1 MKLKFS
7 INYFLFFSTIAVLA
21 PYLQVLLRN
30 KGFSS
35 PDIGLLLGVYEISG
49 IAGPLL
55 AGLAAEK
62 MGKYRLP
69 LLIFSFTAGGILFLL
84 GISTGFISAGISLVI
99 FGLFYRPIPS
109 LQDALASRILH
120 NPVKNYGGVR
130 IWGSIGF
137 ITVSLSIQLFHL
149 IDASSS
155 FQIITI
161 FGIFSTLLF
170 ISTAVLPE
178 VETIRPNPGHVSG
191 IPRLSGRLT
200 LPFYLALLTAF
211 FIKMGLSGYYSFFT
225 LYLQDVYSLKGV
237 SGIWALGAIAE
248 IPMILWGSRLVTRFN
263 PAAMLVLSVLGS
275 AARLFIYAAGLPL
288 PFVLAAQFLH
298 AFSFGLIHITVISVI
313 NHTVKPHRRAF
324 AMSLY
329 GGIGFGLAG
338 FIGSSIS
345 GYVLGGFGFNV
356 LYIFCGAVTLIPLVP
371 VLIFRKRAEEEYSG
385 ILVS

>member
-7 INYFLFFSTIAVLA
+7 ANYFLFFSTIAVIA

-35 PDIGLLLGVYEISG
+35 PDIGLLLGFYEISG

-55 AGLAAEK
+55 AGVAAEK
-62 MGKYRLP
+62 SGKYRFP
-69 LLIFSFTAGGILFLL
+69 LLILSFSIGGVLFLL
-84 GISTGFISAGISLVI
+84 GLSAGFISAGVSLVV

-109 LQDALASRILH
+109 LQDALASRSLH
-120 NPVKNYGGVR
+120 NPVKDYGSVR

-137 ITVSLSIQLFHL
+137 ITISLSIQIFHL
-149 IDASSS
+149 IDTSSS
-155 FQIITI
+155 FQIISI

-170 ISTAVLPE
+170 ISTLLLPE
-178 VETIRPNPGHVSG
+178 VERNTPKAVHVLEFLH
-191 IPRLSGRLT
+191 PSGRLT
-200 LPFYLALLTAF
+200 LPFYLALLSAF

-237 SGIWALGAIAE
+237 SGIWALGAMAE

-288 PFVLAAQFLH
+288 PFVLAAQLLH

-345 GYVLGGFGFNV
+345 GYVLGSFGFKM
-356 LYIFCGAVTLIPLVP
+356 LYIFCGVVTLVPLVP
-371 VLIFRKRAEEEYSG
+371 VFIFRKRVETEYNSAA
-385 ILVS
+385 V